1 MDAESGDIL
10 EKHEVIKLLQSQ
22 QINPTRQRVE
32 IAQLLFERPQH
43 LCAEQVINEL
53 ADRGKGKASKATV
66 YNTLNLF
73 KQHGLVRELCVDPA
87 KVYYDSNTT
96 EHHHIYNLN
105 TGELWDIEPDS
116 LPAIQPPD
124 LPDGTR
130 YVGVEL
136 VYRVKGELVGL

>member
-10 EKHEVIKLLQSQ
+10 EKHDIIKLLQSQ

-43 LCAEQVINEL
+43 LCAEQVMNEL
-53 ADRGKGKASKATV
+53 AERGKGKASKATV

-73 KQHGLVRELCVDPA
+73 TQQGLVRELCVDSA

-96 EHHHIYNLN
+96 EHHHIYNVD
-105 TGELWDIEPDS
+105 TGELWDVEPDLELCLQPHY
-116 LPAIQPPD
+116 LPE
-124 LPDGTR
+124 GTTAA
-130 YVGVEL
+130 GVE
-136 VYRVKGELVGL
+136 VIYRVRDE